1 MWVEAIMRYVK
12 KIYNGDKPITI
23 DGITI
28 TADSALNCLRNIPDV
43 MKYPG
48 WNMEPHKKPMPG
60 MPYITNTPIV
70 NFVQV
75 NLLSSYDLEIPDDY
89 IYTGCLKHILAKF

>member
-1 MWVEAIMRYVK
+1 MK
-12 KIYNGDKPITI
+12 KIYNGHQPTII

-28 TADSALNCLRNIPDV
+28 TADGALNCLRNIPDV

-48 WNMEPHKKPMPG
+48 WNMEPHEKSMPG
-60 MPYITNTPIV
+60 MQYITNTPIV

-89 IYTGCLKHILAKF
+89 IYTGCLKHILNKFK